1 MRKILQHHRVVF
13 EERDVFLNT
22 EYADELEARVPGAKV
37 PVLFINGAHIGVS
50 LLCQTVASYVPRL
63 TLSI

>member
-1 MRKILQHHRVVF
+1 MQVIQQTYQACSEMRKILQHHRVVF

-50 LLCQTVASYVPRL
+50 LLC
-63 TLSI
+63 